1 MLHEPEQDGAKLDLV
16 EYWRSITKRKWP
28 ILGFALVVA
37 LLAGVIVFAITP
49 VYRATTTVLIESSKN
64 KVVSIEDVYS
74 GISQNREY
82 FQTQVEIIKSR
93 EVALKAIKKLK
104 LWEVP
109 EFDPRIR
116 QAGAFSQFLL
126 AAGIVE
132 KPQEVEWTDENL
144 AEAAYGR
151 FSKQVS
157 IEPVRLSQL
166 AKISFDSY
174 SPELSARVANTL
186 ADTYIANDF
195 DARYEMTR
203 KANTWLQEQLGGLK
217 SKLDDSER
225 NLQAYRERSGIVDT
239 KGLAQSGAGEQIS
252 QLTQRIIET
261 RLRRAEAESMYQQIK
276 GAGKGEDLGS
286 LPAVLRDASVSSA
299 KMQESIAE
307 RKLAEL
313 SQRYGR
319 EHPKYIAADA
329 DLKAARD
336 GTKRAVESVV
346 ASVIRD
352 YEGSVSTEKALEAS
366 LAKARGAVQGLNRK
380 EFELGVLER
389 EVASSHDMFDMF
401 MKRAKETNVST
412 DLQSAIARVVDLAV
426 VPTLPVK
433 PQKVQIIAI
442 ALVLGLFIGALAALL
457 LDRLDNTIK
466 TTEEVESRLK
476 APVLTTLPL
485 LKKSEVLRTASSR
498 LFLDHPNSLYSEAIR
513 SARTGVLLSAIDLPN
528 RVLLVTSSLPG
539 EGKTT
544 FSINL
549 AVAHAQTKRTL
560 LIDADMRRPAVGKG
574 LELPPAAM
582 GLSNLV
588 AGTAAL
594 DDCLHAVEGTKLSVM
609 PAGISPPNPLEL
621 LLSNKFKETLDH
633 LATIYDII
641 VIDSPPVELVSDALV
656 IASHA
661 TGVLYVVKAMDTPYQ
676 LARKGIQRLLRAEG
690 NVIGVVL
697 NQFDFAH
704 AEKYHGEYS
713 GYGKYGYG
721 KYGYRDGYGAP
732 YGKQPEGATA
742 KKA

>member
-1 MLHEPEQDGAKLDLV
+1 
-16 EYWRSITKRKWP
+16 
-28 ILGFALVVA
+28 
-37 LLAGVIVFAITP
+37 
-49 VYRATTTVLIESSKN
+49 
-64 KVVSIEDVYS
+64 
-74 GISQNREY
+74 
-82 FQTQVEIIKSR
+82 
-93 EVALKAIKKLK
+93 
-104 LWEVP
+104 
-109 EFDPRIR
+109 
-116 QAGAFSQFLL
+116 
-126 AAGIVE
+126 
-132 KPQEVEWTDENL
+132 
-144 AEAAYGR
+144 
-151 FSKQVS
+151 
-157 IEPVRLSQL
+157 
-166 AKISFDSY
+166 
-174 SPELSARVANTL
+174 
-186 ADTYIANDF
+186 
-195 DARYEMTR
+195 
-203 KANTWLQEQLGGLK
+203 
-217 SKLDDSER
+217 
-225 NLQAYRERSGIVDT
+225 
-239 KGLAQSGAGEQIS
+239 
-252 QLTQRIIET
+252 
-261 RLRRAEAESMYQQIK
+261 
-276 GAGKGEDLGS
+276 
-286 LPAVLRDASVSSA
+286 
-299 KMQESIAE
+299 
-307 RKLAEL
+307 
-313 SQRYGR
+313 
-319 EHPKYIAADA
+319 
-329 DLKAARD
+329 
-336 GTKRAVESVV
+336 
-346 ASVIRD
+346 
-352 YEGSVSTEKALEAS
+352 
-366 LAKARGAVQGLNRK
+366 
-380 EFELGVLER
+380 
-389 EVASSHDMFDMF
+389 MFDMF

-426 VPTLPVK
+426 VPTLSVK